1 MKQTVTTG
9 IVLSR
14 TNFGEADRI
23 VTMLTPDYG
32 KIRGLAKGVRKV
44 KSKLAGGIEL
54 FSVSDISFI
63 KGRGEVS
70 TITSTRLKTH
80 YGNIVKDVNRT
91 MFGYELLKIIN
102 RSTEDNVGEEYFIL
116 LKNGLAGLND
126 DKLNQQLIELW
137 LYMQL
142 LKLGGHSPNLK
153 TGVEGSKLSD
163 KQKYTFDFDKMA
175 FAVHSAGQYD
185 AKYIKLLRL
194 AIGLDSPLALQKL
207 QDADKVLGQCS
218 QLAKA
223 MLGQYIRL

>member
-1 MKQTVTTG
+1 MKQTVTQG
-9 IVLSR
+9 IILTR

-23 VTMLTPDYG
+23 VTIITSDQG

-102 RSTEDNVGEEYFIL
+102 RATEDNVGEEYFAL
-116 LKNGLAGLND
+116 LNNGLAGLDD
-126 DKLNQQLIELW
+126 DKLSQQLIELW

-153 TGVEGSKLSD
+153 TDVAGDKLAD
-163 KQKYTFDFDKMA
+163 KQDFTFDFDKMA
-175 FAVHSAGQYD
+175 NT
-185 AKYIKLLRL
+185 
-194 AIGLDSPLALQKL
+194 QKGHM
-207 QDADKVLGQCS
+207 APSTSSCCAWPSV
-218 QLAKA
+218 
-223 MLGQYIRL
+223 